1 MSDSPES
8 QPDSTTQAAPVETK
22 DAPAA
27 TGVPADTSTATGQQ
41 PAPAEEPQEQ
51 QSGWASW
58 FQRVRKSA
66 EEAVAICKHD
76 LLEMTTQI
84 REDTTE
90 AVESLFLITQ
100 DLFICSSSPFLPLCS
115 QRWTRRPTW
124 RTSPRRSTTSS
135 APWPRPLRRCPRCL
149 RASSPPRLLPLT
161 MMPTLSSLL
170 LFSFLPPLL

>member
-1 MSDSPES
+1 MSDSLET
-8 QPDSTTQAAPVETK
+8 QDSATETTPVETK

-27 TGVPADTSTATGQQ
+27 TEVPVDASTATEQQ
-41 PAPAEEPQEQ
+41 PASAVEPQEQ

-90 AVESLFLITQ
+90 AVESLFPSPQTLSFNP
-100 DLFICSSSPFLPLCS
+100 LHNSPFLPLS
-115 QRWTRRPTW
+115 AQRSTQRHTW
-124 RTSPRRSTTSS
+124 KTSPRRSTTSS
-135 APWPRPLRRCPRCL
+135 APWPRPLRQCPRCL
-149 RASSPPRLLPLT
+149 RASSPHHLPLLIT
-161 MMPTLSSLL
+161 TRTLSSLL
-170 LFSFLPPLL
+170 FSSFV